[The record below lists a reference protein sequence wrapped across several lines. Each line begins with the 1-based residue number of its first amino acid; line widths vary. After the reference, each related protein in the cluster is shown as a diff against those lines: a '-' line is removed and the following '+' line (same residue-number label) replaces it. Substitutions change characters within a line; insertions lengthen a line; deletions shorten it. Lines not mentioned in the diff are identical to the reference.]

1 LLSQVNVQAQATPT
15 GRDPFAPLPGTIP
28 EPPLKPLPPLP
39 QLKLPARPQAIAA
52 PQPIAYVPPQPKL
65 REAETVTLT
74 GTVEIAGKRYAILSV
89 PGDVTSQYVRAGQRI
104 AGDKVLVKSIETYGT
119 PSVVLQQNGIEFTRY
134 IK

>member
-1 LLSQVNVQAQATPT
+1 
-15 GRDPFAPLPGTIP
+15 LPGTIP

-39 QLKLPARPQAIAA
+39 PLKLPPRPQAIAA
-52 PQPIAYVPPQPKL
+52 PQPIPYVPPQPKPK
-65 REAETVTLT
+65 EAETVTVT
-74 GTVEIAGKRYAILSV
+74 GTVEIAGQRYAILSV

-119 PSVVLQQNGIEFTRY
+119 PRVVLQQNGVEFTRY